1 MRRRRSRP
9 SRTGNT
15 NSVPSGDRFSS
26 RGPWR
31 TQAIVPESWF
41 QRDSCAAHPQERY
54 VVGPM
59 HWKWTDGIACK
70 GTRSGRRR
78 WTQEGVEA
86 GERERASKCSARRG
100 ARRMW
105 GNGRRGGGDGRESG
119 GGERGASH
127 VVLLFGSLSRKTFV
141 DGMPGRKQSIDRGR
155 SDVTCRPQSS
165 SPRVSSPRIGSST
178 VNFGSLILDF

>member
-26 RGPWR
+26 RGPSR

-41 QRDSCAAHPQERY
+41 ERDSCAAHPQERY
-54 VVGPM
+54 VVG
-59 HWKWTDGIACK
+59 
-70 GTRSGRRR
+70 GR
-78 WTQEGVEA
+78 
-86 GERERASKCSARRG
+86 C
-100 ARRMW
+100 
-105 GNGRRGGGDGRESG
+105 

-127 VVLLFGSLSRKTFV
+127 VVLLFGSLSRKPFV
-141 DGMPGRKQSIDRGR
+141 DGMPGRKHSIDRGR

>member
-54 VVGPM
+54 VV
-59 HWKWTDGIACK
+59 
-70 GTRSGRRR
+70 
-78 WTQEGVEA
+78 
-86 GERERASKCSARRG
+86 
-100 ARRMW
+100 
-105 GNGRRGGGDGRESG
+105 G

-178 VNFGSLILDF
+178 VKFGSLILDF